1 MSKSTNDISN
11 EEITLKKLPDGS
23 IKIYGTASL
32 KNVLVMTYAAIEWF
46 CMAFYAE
53 GASQNDLCEQLVKMV
68 MRATQKHKPK
78 TEEAA
83 DEQSE
88 DV

>member
-1 MSKSTNDISN
+1 MSKDTNDISN
-11 EEITLKKLPDGS
+11 EEITLKKQPDGS

-32 KNVLVMTYAAIEWF
+32 QNVLMMTYAAIEWF

-53 GASQNDLCEQLVKMV
+53 GVSQNILCKQLVGMV
-68 MRATQKHKPK
+68 MRATQKHKPE

-83 DEQSE
+83 DELSI
-88 DV
+88 

>member
-1 MSKSTNDISN
+1 MSKNTNDISN
-11 EEITLKKLPDGS
+11 EGITLKMQPDGS

-32 KNVLVMTYAAIEWF
+32 KNVLAMTYAAIEWF

-53 GASQNDLCEQLVKMV
+53 GASQNCLCKQLVSMV
-68 MRATQKHKPK
+68 MKATQKHKPE

-83 DEQSE
+83 D
-88 DV
+88 DK